1 MCSVR
6 FLHFVTHLLTLC
18 SIHQLFTVGLGKTV
32 QMISLIAALLKKT
45 GTGLDLLEIN
55 QHCNKVKKTLQAREE
70 SKHQALLTGFGIKND
85 ADDALETIETP
96 RFTPIL
102 IIVPSSVVDN
112 WQNEFKTWGHFN
124 VGVYAGS
131 NREKALDRIK
141 DGLDFILIT
150 GKSLFTR
157 AGDYDELAQ
166 VEWKVVIV
174 DEYHEFKNGKSQS
187 FKRLEDLRNNCGCPI
202 VGMTGTLMQNKHE
215 ELFFLIDLVRPG
227 LIGSKEAFR
236 NEISR
241 PITYARA
248 KDAKQKVLDLAEERE
263 QILRNAIRPAFL
275 ERKKEVVLK
284 DELTEKKEEVIFCEL
299 TDIQKKIYRHIIA
312 LPDYQQLRFA
322 NAPCDCGVNK
332 QYFRGYKKM
341 KTHREQLDYQRR
353 NKGILTLKKECCYRY
368 PWNPLRDEPGEP
380 EIDPEAILW
389 KQAHEKEIGR
399 PIDIADRVIDG
410 KYVVC
415 QNCPTCTT
423 LVAMHKLYKIS
434 SHPNLLQVDRL
445 ESAAAQRKKLE
456 FAKVA
461 FTPEI
466 LKEMPG
472 GSYYKSD
479 GIMDDHMKLS
489 GKMRTLDYCL
499 TKFLKRRNRVL
510 VFSYSTAALDV
521 IQNHIKVNEYLNFIK
536 YQDDVV

>member
-1 MCSVR
+1 
-6 FLHFVTHLLTLC
+6 
-18 SIHQLFTVGLGKTV
+18 
-32 QMISLIAALLKKT
+32 MISLIAALLKKT